1 MGVAVFAARVERAEL
16 RGLRRGRGHPRIRRG
31 REHLVHRGQ
40 HRVRVPRFAGARES
54 LSGRLGGKV
63 AIVTGGTAGIGEAT
77 VRLFVQEGARVVIVA
92 RHASGQGDGST
103 KFVAGDVV
111 DERTAQAAVAAAE
124 EWGGVDVLVNNAAM
138 DWTSSVLETS
148 AEDVRRVLDTNFLGC
163 LLMQQAAGA
172 KMLERSRGSIVNV
185 TSRTASVGVP
195 TMGLYAAAKG
205 ALLALTRTAA
215 IEWARQGVRVNA
227 VAPGL
232 TRTQL
237 VRTWI
242 DGQPD
247 PAAFEK
253 QVVSTIPQG
262 RMAEP
267 EEVASAILFLAGD
280 ESKHITGISLA
291 IDGGYTAA

>member
-1 MGVAVFAARVERAEL
+1 M
-16 RGLRRGRGHPRIRRG
+16 
-31 REHLVHRGQ
+31 
-40 HRVRVPRFAGARES
+40 
-54 LSGRLGGKV
+54 

-77 VRLFVQEGARVVIVA
+77 VRRFVAEGARVVVVA
-92 RHASGQGDGST
+92 RHTGAEQSGIR
-103 KFVAGDVV
+103 FVAGDVT
-111 DERTAQAAVAAAE
+111 DSHTAEGAVRAAE

-148 AEDVRRVLDTNFLGC
+148 AADVRKVLDTNFLGC

-172 KMLERSRGSIVNV
+172 KMLERGRGSIVNV

-195 TMGLYAAAKG
+195 TMALYAAAKG

-215 IEWARQGVRVNA
+215 IEWARSGVRVNA

-237 VRTWI
+237 IRTWI

-267 EEVASAILFLAGD
+267 DEVASAILFLASD

>member
-1 MGVAVFAARVERAEL
+1 M
-16 RGLRRGRGHPRIRRG
+16 
-31 REHLVHRGQ
+31 
-40 HRVRVPRFAGARES
+40 
-54 LSGRLGGKV
+54 SGRLAGKV

-77 VRLFVQEGARVVIVA
+77 VRLFVEQGARVVIVA
-92 RHASGQGDGST
+92 RHASGPGDSSM
-103 KFVAGDVV
+103 KFVAGDVA
-111 DERTAQAAVAAAE
+111 DKRTAEAAVAAAE
-124 EWGGVDVLVNNAAM
+124 VWGGVDVLVNNAAM
-138 DWTSSVLETS
+138 DWTSSVLDTS
-148 AEDVRRVLDTNFLGC
+148 EADVRRVLDTNFLGC

-172 KMLERSRGSIVNV
+172 KMLERGRGSIVNV

-280 ESKHITGISLA
+280 ESRHITGISLA

>member
-1 MGVAVFAARVERAEL
+1 M
-16 RGLRRGRGHPRIRRG
+16 
-31 REHLVHRGQ
+31 
-40 HRVRVPRFAGARES
+40 
-54 LSGRLGGKV
+54 SGRLESKV

-77 VRLFVQEGARVVIVA
+77 VRLFVGQGARVVIVA
-92 RHASGQGDGST
+92 RHASASSDGRT
-103 KFVAGDVV
+103 RFVAGDVV
-111 DERTAQAAVAAAE
+111 DRRTAQAAVAAAE

-148 AEDVRRVLDTNFLGC
+148 EDDVRRVLDTNFLGC

-172 KMLERSRGSIVNV
+172 KMLERGRGSIVNV

-242 DGQPD
+242 DDQTD

-267 EEVASAILFLAGD
+267 EEVASAILFLASD
-280 ESKHITGISLA
+280 ESRHITGISLA
-291 IDGGYTAA
+291 VDGGYTAA

>member
-1 MGVAVFAARVERAEL
+1 VN
-16 RGLRRGRGHPRIRRG
+16 
-31 REHLVHRGQ
+31 
-40 HRVRVPRFAGARES
+40 
-54 LSGRLGGKV
+54 GRLEGKV

-77 VRLFVQEGARVVIVA
+77 VRLFVEQGARVVIVA
-92 RHASGQGDGST
+92 RHPSGDGDGDGRT
-103 KFVAGDVV
+103 RFVAGDVV
-111 DERTAQAAVAAAE
+111 DRRTAQAAVEAAE

-148 AEDVRRVLDTNFLGC
+148 EEDVRRVLDTNFLGC

-172 KMLERSRGSIVNV
+172 RMLDRGRGSIVNV

-242 DGQPD
+242 DDQPD

-253 QVVSTIPQG
+253 QVISTIPQG

-267 EEVASAILFLAGD
+267 EEVASAILFLASD
-280 ESKHITGISLA
+280 ESRHITGISLA